1 MVKSFQGVREAPVKN
16 SQNQKL
22 LVRDYMTVNLITFH
36 PEDTIDHVIEVLTKK
51 KISGGPVVDSH
62 GKLVGMISEGDCLK
76 EIIKGQYTNT
86 PKFPAPVFELMTAD
100 VITMDPDLSIFD
112 AAQKF
117 LSLRIRRFPVVKEGK
132 LMGQISVSDIVRTI
146 PKLKASTWHS

>member
-1 MVKSFQGVREAPVKN
+1 MVKSFQGVREVPSKNAEKQNFLVK
-16 SQNQKL
+16 
-22 LVRDYMTVNLITFH
+22 DFMIVNLITFH
-36 PEDTIDHVIEVLTKK
+36 PDDTIDHVIDVLTKK

-100 VITMDPDLSIFD
+100 VITMDPDLTIFD

-117 LSLRIRRFPVVKEGK
+117 LSLRIRRFPVVKDGK
-132 LMGQISVSDIVRTI
+132 LMGQISVSDVVRAI
-146 PKLKASTWHS
+146 PKLKASTWR